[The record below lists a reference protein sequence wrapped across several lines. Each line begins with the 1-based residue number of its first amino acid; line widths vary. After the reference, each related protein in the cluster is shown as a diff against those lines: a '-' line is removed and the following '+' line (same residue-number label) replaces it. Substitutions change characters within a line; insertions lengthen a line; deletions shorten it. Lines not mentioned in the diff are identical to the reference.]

1 MTRAIGVIGLGAMG
15 SMALWQLARRGL
27 DVVGF
32 EQFPLGHANGGYS
45 GETRMFRTAYSNGT
59 QWVPALVAARALWR
73 TLEEESGLDLLDLNG
88 FASIGRPGTE
98 KLERLIACAGQ
109 AGLAVEVLAAAQAR
123 TRFPALAV
131 GDDEVAVFDA
141 AGGLVKA
148 ERAVMAA
155 LEQAKAHGARIQ
167 ARCPVTGIEPR
178 GDRVAVHTSEG
189 SFAFRSVV
197 VTAGAWASAFLPDG
211 LVEPHRVALHWY
223 LSRRPELFRPRAFP
237 PHIRYVD
244 GRSICLFSSQD
255 DTLVKAAVGGS
266 LGVLDDPAAAR
277 DAEPWERPLLSDTIA
292 RHYPDLWPE
301 PVRSESYVDGFTPDG
316 DAVIGALPGSPNV
329 LVAAGFSA
337 HGFKVAPVIGAAL
350 ADLAQTGGTALPL
363 DHLRLDR
370 YAEARSA
377 WSAPAVRPAPAARSL
392 AS

>member
-1 MTRAIGVIGLGAMG
+1 MTRAVGVIGLGAMG
-15 SMALWQLARRGL
+15 SMALWQLARRGIE
-27 DVVGF
+27 VVGF
-32 EQFPLGHANGGYS
+32 EQFRLGHANGGYS

-73 TLEEESGLDLLDLNG
+73 DLERECGLDLLDLNG
-88 FASIGRPGTE
+88 FASIGRPGTPN
-98 KLERLIACAGQ
+98 LDRLIACARS
-109 AGLAVEVLAAAQAR
+109 AGLAIEVLDAAQAR
-123 TRFPALAV
+123 ARFPALAV
-131 GDDEVAVFDA
+131 GDGEVAVFDA

-155 LEQAKAHGARIQ
+155 LEQARARGARIH
-167 ARCPVTGIEPR
+167 AECPVTGIEPR
-178 GDRVAVHTSEG
+178 DDRVVVHTPAG

-197 VTAGAWASAFLPDG
+197 VTAGAWASTFLPDG
-211 LVEPHRVALHWY
+211 LVKPHRVALHWY
-223 LSRRPELFRPRAFP
+223 LARRPDLFTPQAFP

-266 LGVLDDPAAAR
+266 LGLLDDPADAR
-277 DAEPWERPLLSDTIA
+277 AAEPWERPILSDAIA

-301 PVRSESYVDGFTPDG
+301 PVRSESYVDGFAPDG
-316 DAVIGALPGSPNV
+316 DPIVGALPGSPNV

-350 ADLAQTGGTALPL
+350 ADLAETGGTTLPI
-363 DHLRLDR
+363 DHLRPDR
-370 YAEARSA
+370 YAEA
-377 WSAPAVRPAPAARSL
+377 WSTPARSL